1 MRYQTWPYVAG
12 FSFTAK
18 RWGELLVESLSDIQ
32 FDDKAYDRLV
42 LPEDKKA
49 LVKALVEDNKRVQEG
64 RAGVS
69 FSDVIS
75 GKVRTQHTRRWSC
88 AVMRECADVFWGL
101 QGGGVIFL
109 LHGSP
114 GVGKTL
120 TAEAIAEYLHYPLY
134 SVSVGELGVTAE
146 HLESKLNDILELAGT
161 WNAVVLID
169 EADVR

>member
-75 GKVRTQHTRRWSC
+75 GKVRATYNTTHGQRHNTHTAC
-88 AVMRECADVFWGL
+88 
-101 QGGGVIFL
+101 
-109 LHGSP
+109 
-114 GVGKTL
+114 
-120 TAEAIAEYLHYPLY
+120 
-134 SVSVGELGVTAE
+134 GEF
-146 HLESKLNDILELAGT
+146 
-161 WNAVVLID
+161 
-169 EADVR
+169 

>member
-1 MRYQTWPYVAG
+1 MNPEYTEFGSSAHDTSTQQQLQQLMAAQQVRLTFTHDTHDTQLTDDFDRQRFTGDYTQTTLPVAGQKRISKAMRYQTWPYVAG

-49 LVKALVEDNKRVQEG
+49 LVKALVEDNKRVQQG

-75 GKVRTQHTRRWSC
+75 GKVRTQHTAHNTTPHTQHITR
-88 AVMRECADVFWGL
+88 
-101 QGGGVIFL
+101 
-109 LHGSP
+109 P
-114 GVGKTL
+114 T
-120 TAEAIAEYLHYPLY
+120 T
-134 SVSVGELGVTAE
+134 
-146 HLESKLNDILELAGT
+146 
-161 WNAVVLID
+161 
-169 EADVR
+169 

>member
-49 LVKALVEDNKRVQEG
+49 LVKALVEDNKRVQQG

-75 GKVRTQHTRRWSC
+75 GKVRTQHTIRHTAHAPPHTTNDVTHGLSVLTCFGGFRA
-88 AVMRECADVFWGL
+88 AV
-101 QGGGVIFL
+101 
-109 LHGSP
+109 
-114 GVGKTL
+114 
-120 TAEAIAEYLHYPLY
+120 
-134 SVSVGELGVTAE
+134 
-146 HLESKLNDILELAGT
+146 
-161 WNAVVLID
+161 
-169 EADVR
+169 